1 MTAISE
7 IGNKHG
13 RLTVLSRA
21 ANKNKKAMWECLC
34 DCGATK
40 VVAGTHLRT
49 NHVQSCGCFHAEV
62 VAKIGRSNRGKSE
75 GRGNPRKYENYNG
88 PLGKVIGALNRSEEN
103 GSVMYLIECSKCGKT
118 HKRNATEIKQER
130 QSQDCEFFKP
140 YNWSGFEREDAIM
153 RRQYGI
159 SMEEF
164 EGLLEFQGGGCAI
177 CSKPIEELRRRMNI
191 DHDHKSGKVR
201 GILCS
206 GCNTGLGHLGDN
218 IEGLKKAL
226 YYLENTPF
234 DEFANAR

>member
-7 IGNKHG
+7 TGNKHG
-13 RLTVLSRA
+13 RLTVLCRA
-21 ANKNKKAMWECLC
+21 VNENKKAMWHCLC
-34 DCGATK
+34 DCGKTK
-40 VVAGTHLRT
+40 VVSGTHLRT

-62 VAKIGRSNRGKSE
+62 VAKIGRSNKGKSE
-75 GRGNPRKYENYNG
+75 GRGKPRKYENYNG
-88 PLGKVIGALNRSEEN
+88 PLGKVVGALNRSEEN
-103 GSVMYLIECSKCGKT
+103 GSVMYLIECPKCGKT
-118 HKRNATEIKQER
+118 HTRNAAQLKKER

-140 YNWSGFEREDAIM
+140 HNWSGFEKQDAIM

-164 EGLLEFQGGGCAI
+164 DGLLEFQGGGCAI
-177 CSKPIEELRRRMNI
+177 CSKPIEKLRRRMNI
-191 DHDHKSGKVR
+191 DHDHKNGKVR

-218 IEGLKKAL
+218 VEGLKKAL

-234 DEFANAR
+234 DEYANAR